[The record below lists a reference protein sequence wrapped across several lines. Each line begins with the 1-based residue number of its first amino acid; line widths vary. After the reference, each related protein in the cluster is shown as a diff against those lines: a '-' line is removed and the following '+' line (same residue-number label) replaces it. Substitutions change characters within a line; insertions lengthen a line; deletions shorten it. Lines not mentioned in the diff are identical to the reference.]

1 MARPQI
7 PLLKTAMKSHST
19 SKPEQT
25 RHHGSTGQITRGQA
39 DLATAFADS
48 RPEMEHQQG
57 LLSLMSGSPRLQR
70 SCACGTPSAS
80 GGTCAA
86 CQEKA
91 AGASPQALQKK
102 LAIGAADDPLE
113 READRVAD
121 QVMAAPARPPL
132 MSGEPLR
139 IQRFTGQV
147 GGQMEMAPA
156 SVGTVLA
163 GSGRPL
169 EPALRQ
175 DMEQR
180 FGHDFSRVRVHTGGA
195 AESSSRDLDAH
206 AYTFGH
212 HVVFADARFAPEASA
227 GRHLLAHELT
237 HVVQQSQSCGDIR
250 HVQRGGKKGPTTKP
264 HSCGGWT
271 CAPLTDCP
279 NPDGKTA
286 PSSTA
291 STSWSLTVNLDLDV
305 PTASDIITSNDVG
318 HAFVEF
324 NESNGDRYTYG
335 HYPDKSVTPD
345 PIFRPEVFG
354 CAAHPDFTHSG
365 CIDMKIK
372 FSLSQAEYTK
382 ALDFAKTW
390 CGSAP
395 RYNVLTN
402 NCTTFVEAVARV
414 AGKPLPSSRGKVGPK
429 GFTADNPNTL
439 FDAELSQADSAIWR
453 QRVTGRFTGQYE
465 AAGKSVSFTGFEL
478 KTNNRFSV
486 AGEYTYTGSTGHEV
500 KGSLDGRL
508 IFNVD
513 AGSKA
518 LTPVVA
524 FDWTEPSGTGKG
536 LWTVSAT
543 GDIKGT
549 WGRGA
554 VETGGGG
561 WELKKIP

>member
-1 MARPQI
+1 
-7 PLLKTAMKSHST
+7 MKAPST
-19 SKPEQT
+19 IRPEQR
-25 RHHGSTGQITRGQA
+25 RHHGSGDRGGHGQA
-39 DLATAFADS
+39 HHAMAMTDS
-48 RPEMEHQQG
+48 RPELEQQQG
-57 LLSLMSGSPRLQR
+57 LLSLMAGSPRLQR
-70 SCACGTPSAS
+70 KCACGAPSAA
-80 GGTCAA
+80 GGICAA
-86 CQEKA
+86 CEEKA
-91 AGASPQALQKK
+91 SGASSPMLQKK
-102 LAIGAADDPLE
+102 MMIGAADDPLE

-195 AESSSRDLDAH
+195 AETSSRDLDAH
-206 AYTFGH
+206 AYTLGH
-212 HVVFADARFAPEASA
+212 HVVFADGRFAPETSE
-227 GRHLLAHELT
+227 GRRLLAHELT

-305 PTASDIITSNDVG
+305 PTAAEITSGDEVG

-324 NESNGDRYTYG
+324 HESNGDHYTYG
-335 HYPDKSVTPD
+335 HYPGKSRSPD
-345 PIFRPEVFG
+345 PVFRPEVFG
-354 CAAHPDFTHSG
+354 CTAHPDHTHSG
-365 CIDMKIK
+365 CIDMKIT

-382 ALDFAKTW
+382 ALDFAKAW

-414 AGKPLPSSRGKVGPK
+414 AGKPLPSSRGKVGHDA
-429 GFTADNPNTL
+429 FTADNPNTL
-439 FDAELSQADSAIWR
+439 FDAMLSQADNATWR
-453 QRVTGRFTGQYE
+453 QRVNGNFTGHYD
-465 AAGKSVSFTGFEL
+465 AAGKSVSFTSFEL
-478 KTNNRFSV
+478 KTNDNFSV

-500 KGSLDGRL
+500 QGSLDGRL